1 MMSKRRN
8 PMMKSILHY
17 LVTHR
22 YKKLSFR
29 GGWILTHFFYN
40 DYKEH
45 KGSYWTILKTHLK
58 GWSYSDWCICGINDE
73 NRKQYLSTY
82 EYCTLH
88 PLNGEY
94 SSWIDDKL
102 TLKYIL
108 HGTAAGKYMPEYY
121 FQIESNGDIIS
132 LMDCKVEYQGIHG
145 IIELLKEKKNLAFKL
160 IKASLGVGFYR
171 AEYVESDTYLL
182 NGERYNEK
190 RFIEKIRSLRGYLI
204 TEYLKPHEEFR
215 KYCDKSVGCLRYII
229 GRNLKGALVDI
240 YTFMR
245 LGTDRSQYV
254 ENYNRGGVLM
264 IINGEGRYYYGNIID
279 IENNCNVKIERH
291 PDNGIKFNGEI
302 PYWNEIVNAARII
315 AEILPQ
321 MVYMGID
328 FCITDESKIKIIEI
342 NSFSSLDC
350 IQLDKSIFETHGGL
364 FFKERLT
371 ISKNL

>member
-8 PMMKSILHY
+8 PIMKSILHY

-22 YKKLSFR
+22 YKNLSFR

-58 GWSYSDWCICGINDE
+58 GWSYSDWCILGINDE

-88 PLNGEY
+88 PLNKEY

-132 LMDCKVEYQGIHG
+132 LMDCKAEHQGIYG

-171 AEYVESDTYLL
+171 AEYVESNTYLL
-182 NGERYNEK
+182 NGERYDEK
-190 RFIEKIRSLRGYLI
+190 LFIDKIHSLRGYLI

-215 KYCDKSVGCLRYII
+215 KYCDKSVGCLRFTL
-229 GRNLKGALVDI
+229 GRKLDGSICHIN
-240 YTFMR
+240 TFMR
-245 LGTDRSQYV
+245 FGTLRSKFV
-254 ENYNRGGVLM
+254 ENYAAGGVLTF
-264 IINGEGRYYYGNIID
+264 IQDGRFSYGNILDFKTNQNI
-279 IENNCNVKIERH
+279 IIKEH
-291 PDNGIKFNGEI
+291 PDNGVSIEGEI
-302 PYWNEIVNAARII
+302 PHWDKIVEAAHLIADII
-315 AEILPQ
+315 PQ
-321 MVYMGID
+321 LCYMGID
-328 FCITDESKIKIIEI
+328 FCVTEDESIKIIEI
-342 NSFSSLDC
+342 NSFSSLDGL
-350 IQLDKSIFETHGGL
+350 QFDKSIFEKPGGV
-364 FFKERLT
+364 FFRERLT
-371 ISKNL
+371 IGEYI